1 MQIKEIVDIVKADVL
16 TNYHDGNTEFKFGF
30 ASDLMSDVLA
40 YACSEA
46 LLITGLNNPQVIRT
60 AEMLDISVVLF
71 VRGKRP
77 GKEVI
82 ELAKENS
89 LTILASD
96 YTMFKACGL
105 LVMNGMEGLEIDD

>member
-1 MQIKEIVDIVKADVL
+1 MIIEEIADIVKADVL
-16 TNYHDGNTEFKFGF
+16 TNYHEGNTELKYGF

-60 AEMLDISVVLF
+60 AEMLDINAVLF

-77 GKEVI
+77 CDEVI

-89 LTILASD
+89 ITILATE
-96 YTMFKACGL
+96 YTMFNTCGL
-105 LVMNGMEGLEIDD
+105 LVLNGMKGLEIDD

>member
-1 MQIKEIVDIVKADVL
+1 MLIKEIVDVVKAEVL
-16 TNYHDGNTEFKFGF
+16 TNFHDENTDVKYGF

-40 YACSEA
+40 YATGEA

-82 ELAKENS
+82 ELAKENQ

-96 YTMFKACGL
+96 YTSVTLLLFSFNANLKA
-105 LVMNGMEGLEIDD
+105 

>member
-1 MQIKEIVDIVKADVL
+1 MLIKEIVDVVKAEVL
-16 TNYHDGNTEFKFGF
+16 TNFHDENTDVKYGF

-40 YACSEA
+40 YATGEA

-82 ELAKENS
+82 ELAKENQ
-89 LTILASD
+89 LTILASCLL
-96 YTMFKACGL
+96 YTSRC
-105 LVMNGMEGLEIDD
+105 V